1 MRAESNRKKEMTR
14 TVRLI
19 RDEWLLESFH
29 SGILLVPAVVL
40 LVIFI
45 RQVRSGKKTGL
56 EKHGTES

>member
-1 MRAESNRKKEMTR
+1 MTR